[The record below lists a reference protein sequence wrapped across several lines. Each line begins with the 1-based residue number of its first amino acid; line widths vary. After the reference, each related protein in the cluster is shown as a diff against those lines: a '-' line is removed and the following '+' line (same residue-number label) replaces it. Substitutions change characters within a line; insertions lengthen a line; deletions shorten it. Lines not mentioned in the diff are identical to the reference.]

1 MSNALSVCPMSA
13 MRATVFDRA
22 ECRHRAS
29 TCRFRDRLKQAF
41 NKPPHSFSRCS
52 APINKASH
60 SLSGP
65 PPDAASPVAD
75 SLSYVCAG
83 MEVSVEADEC
93 IAGAHIAWLLC
104 LSPLLPAEA
113 FFFALTAFFAL
124 TLDPFAGF
132 CADAV
137 TVLIAVDPCASCDA
151 AATAAVLLPLLDA
164 AVTGVRELDAC
175 LRVALTL
182 SSSAPAPAPSR
193 SLRLCLSPNPPPLL
207 SCTAEVTRTFEAPR
221 PARGPAEKKLL
232 AVFSAVILAPFPSF
246 CDSTLSRCSSAPG
259 ACVASA

>member
-1 MSNALSVCPMSA
+1 MLSVLCQHHNFSVTFADPNGI
-13 MRATVFDRA
+13 RPIGEKT
-22 ECRHRAS
+22 HRAS

-93 IAGAHIAWLLC
+93 TSGAHIAWLLC

-164 AVTGVRELDAC
+164 
-175 LRVALTL
+175 ALTL